1 MSTLPRTE
9 HTVARSLAET
19 ADPRAALAR
28 ALGAIGV
35 GLGLR
40 WGAVWEP
47 APERPEALRC
57 VEIWRAEGVEAGDFE
72 RTSRATPLA
81 AGEGLPGRV
90 WGTGEPAWIP
100 D

>member
-35 GLGLR
+35 GLGWR

-57 VEIWRAEGVEAGDFE
+57 VEIWRAEGVEAGGFG
-72 RTSRATPLA
+72 RARRGTLLA
-81 AGEGLPGRV
+81 GGGGVAGGGGGGGGGGR
-90 WGTGEPAWIP
+90 GAG
-100 D
+100 